1 VTVWDTGIGI
11 PAEMLPHIFEM
22 FVQGDRSQ
30 ERAQGGLGI
39 GLTLVKRIVE
49 LHGGT
54 VMAHSDGPGTGSVF
68 TVRLPVVREPEQAR
82 PRASHEHERERT
94 TLAVSRRILV
104 VDDERL
110 SAISWGKLLRTAG
123 HEIRTAHD
131 GFEALGVADAFRPD
145 VVLLDIGLP
154 KMNGYEVAQRIRQQL
169 WGQGMVLI
177 ALTGWGQET
186 DRHRS
191 TAAGFDHH
199 LVKPVD
205 PSALLHLLASLP

>member
-1 VTVWDTGIGI
+1 MTETGVPVSEPNEGQDLRDLSPHAGLELSPALRSHVLDPAVW
-11 PAEMLPHIFEM
+11 
-22 FVQGDRSQ
+22 Q
-30 ERAQGGLGI
+30 EHLETYA
-39 GLTLVKRIVE
+39 
-49 LHGGT
+49 
-54 VMAHSDGPGTGSVF
+54 
-68 TVRLPVVREPEQAR
+68 EPEQAR
-82 PRASHEHERERT
+82 PLASHEHERGRT

-110 SAISWGKLLRTAG
+110 SAVSWGKLLRTAG

-154 KMNGYEVAQRIRQQL
+154 KMNGYEVAQRIRQQP

-177 ALTGWGQET
+177 ALTGWSQET

-205 PSALLHLLASLP
+205 PSALLHLLALLP